1 MENANNANT
10 NNFKTIKI
18 IFIIISIII
27 VLFTLTGYMLT
38 SKEGGAVPLTSFES
52 FYVYIIT
59 IAIALYMV
67 INNKNANVMII
78 LSILT
83 YAWTYYLVQQMIKYI
98 TDVNIIIE
106 PFFYIYLSSS
116 IFLII
121 SLFVN
126 EKKQVNNEIPASL
139 QNSNIGI
146 ENNLTKDNFIFASFV
161 LGLKGIPYNTEAL
174 LVNNIPD
181 NSLDLIYSI
190 DNNNQ
195 TIKVPINNLKN
206 ISYKTSMRMQNISK
220 KVESNETKSM
230 LLSAVVF
237 GGHPMLQ
244 LAGNSAF
251 NSLFDGLS
259 NNYDKINFNSYYE
272 ITIETFINGEE
283 IKFILDTNSNPD
295 IFIRQVNGAM
305 SKK

>member
-1 MENANNANT
+1 MENVNNVNT
-10 NNFKTIKI
+10 NNFKIVKI

-38 SKEGGAVPLTSFES
+38 SKEGGAVSLTSFES

-59 IAIALYMV
+59 IGIALYMV
-67 INNKNANVMII
+67 INNKNANIMIV

-126 EKKQVNNEIPASL
+126 EKKQWNNEIPASF
-139 QNSNIGI
+139 QNSNMKI
-146 ENNLTKDNFIFASFV
+146 ENNLNKDNFIFASFV

-190 DNNNQ
+190 NNNNQ
-195 TIKVPINNLKN
+195 TIKVPINNIKN

-220 KVESNETKSM
+220 KVESNETKSL

-259 NNYDKINFNSYYE
+259 NNYDKINFNAYYE
-272 ITIETFINGEE
+272 ITIESFINGEE
-283 IKFILDTNSNPD
+283 IKFILDTTSNPD
-295 IFIRQVNGAM
+295 IFIKQVNDTM